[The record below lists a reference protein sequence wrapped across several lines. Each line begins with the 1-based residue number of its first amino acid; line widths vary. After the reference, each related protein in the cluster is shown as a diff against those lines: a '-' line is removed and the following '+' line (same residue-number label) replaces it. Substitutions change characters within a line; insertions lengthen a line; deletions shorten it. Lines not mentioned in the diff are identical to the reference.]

1 MVIQRLASRYMS
13 LSAKE
18 SAKDRKASVVRSGGI
33 DKELHVASS
42 RKPFYDARV
51 LYCVAA
57 AMGHNKVTLLN
68 AMFDNLFPKAA
79 MCLFLF
85 EDGFFRVAENFC
97 PYALDKYLTGMRSVI
112 QDTL

>member
-1 MVIQRLASRYMS
+1 MS

-18 SAKDRKASVVRSGGI
+18 SAKDRKPSVVRSGGI
-33 DKELHVASS
+33 DKELDVASS

-79 MCLFLF
+79 TCFSFQGRILSCSRNFLS
-85 EDGFFRVAENFC
+85 V
-97 PYALDKYLTGMRSVI
+97 RS
-112 QDTL
+112 